1 VILSHS
7 PFTRTVS
14 AGERLLPQGSIGTK
28 SLSGPSRASQSSPE
42 AMSKA
47 PRQRCPALRCRL
59 SPIAKLARRQ
69 LLSARAVTRMTVG
82 DVAACFA
89 KTPGQLAASLS
100 QLTEGGWIEVVGKS
114 PKNATCGIG
123 QGVFPTVAALR
134 TLPAYYEKS
143 DVELASELDKLK
155 IQ

>member
-1 VILSHS
+1 
-7 PFTRTVS
+7 
-14 AGERLLPQGSIGTK
+14 
-28 SLSGPSRASQSSPE
+28 
-42 AMSKA
+42 
-47 PRQRCPALRCRL
+47 
-59 SPIAKLARRQ
+59 
-69 LLSARAVTRMTVG
+69 MTVG

-143 DVELASELDKLK
+143 DVELANELDKLK